1 MGVSSVSISN
11 GGRMGFIKQDG
22 DEPKKTKKAKKPAQP
37 QAKTE
42 TKVVLTGPDSEPHV
56 RTPSIQHDINH
67 VAGLGGIEQS
77 LDVLAEVMG
86 SPKSLN
92 VFTGYDSTLRLTL
105 AENDYDDTMGRVVTA
120 FERIADSVAKL
131 AGLSRPRLESW
142 HEQEDYEP
150 RYKSTA
156 GDGGAPG
163 PKTDAPKG

>member
-1 MGVSSVSISN
+1 
-11 GGRMGFIKQDG
+11 
-22 DEPKKTKKAKKPAQP
+22 
-37 QAKTE
+37 
-42 TKVVLTGPDSEPHV
+42 
-56 RTPSIQHDINH
+56 

-120 FERIADSVAKL
+120 FERIADSIAKL

-142 HEQEDYEP
+142 HEQEEYEP
-150 RYKSTA
+150 RGKSTA
-156 GDGGAPG
+156 CDGGAPG
-163 PKTDAPKG
+163 PKTDAA